1 MSLADETT
9 ALIASKHETNKTNE
23 TDDGSSSSSD
33 EEEEVGGKRMS
44 LMSLV
49 FLSYFCVCGGP
60 YGLEVAVNAGYP
72 ALTFIGLAVIPWVFK
87 QSFFYIILDLGITF
101 GDDDCRVEYRNARQ

>member
-1 MSLADETT
+1 MSLADETS
-9 ALIASKHETNKTNE
+9 ALIAKKHETSE
-23 TDDGSSSSSD
+23 TDESSSSSD

-72 ALTFIGLAVIPWVFK
+72 ALTFIGLAVIPWVC
-87 QSFFYIILDLGITF
+87 IIIF
-101 GDDDCRVEYRNARQ
+101 